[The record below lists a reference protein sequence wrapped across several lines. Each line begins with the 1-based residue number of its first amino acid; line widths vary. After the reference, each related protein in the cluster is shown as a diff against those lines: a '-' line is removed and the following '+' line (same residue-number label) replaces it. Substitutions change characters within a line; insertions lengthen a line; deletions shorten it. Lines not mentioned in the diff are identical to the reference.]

1 MNTPSITPRARYEAD
16 LRDGRIVAD
25 PAQAHAVDALQRVYD
40 ELVGSPPK
48 KRLGKLRWARVPGL
62 YLWGG
67 VGRGKTYLMDAFF
80 ESLPFTRKRR
90 THFHRFM
97 QEVHARR
104 TKYKDQ
110 QDPLALIAEE
120 IAAHARVLCFDEFF
134 VSDIADA
141 MILGRLAECLFDH
154 HVTLIAT
161 SNRPPDDL
169 YKDGLQRQNFLP
181 AIARLKKH
189 CQVLNV
195 DGGVDYRLRVLK
207 QAEIYHHPLD
217 AAANEILRDCL
228 MRIAPDAPQFDCTL
242 TLHDRPVPAFALA
255 DGVAW
260 FDFDALCKG
269 PRGASDY
276 TELARTYHTVLLAD
290 VPQLT
295 ATLENETRRFIT
307 LVDEFYDHGVK
318 LILSAEKPRE
328 QLYSGELLRFE
339 FERTLSRL
347 IEMGTHEYLARPHL
361 P

>member
-1 MNTPSITPRARYEAD
+1 MSHPLTPRNRYEAD
-16 LRDGRIVAD
+16 LQSGRIVAD
-25 PAQAHAVDALQRVYD
+25 SAQAHAVDALQRVFD
-40 ELVGSPPK
+40 ELISSPPK
-48 KRLGKLRWARVPGL
+48 RRLGKLRWARVPGL

-67 VGRGKTYLMDAFF
+67 VGRGKTYLMDAFYDA
-80 ESLPFTRKRR
+80 LPFTRKRR

-97 QEVHARR
+97 QDVHARR
-104 TKYKDQ
+104 QKYKDQ

-120 IAAHARVLCFDEFF
+120 LASEARVICFDEFF

-141 MILGRLAECLFDH
+141 MILGRLTECLFQH
-154 HVTLIAT
+154 GVTLIAT

-169 YKDGLQRQNFLP
+169 YKDGLQRKNFLP
-181 AIARLKKH
+181 AIANLKKH
-189 CQVLNV
+189 CQVMNV
-195 DGGVDYRLRVLK
+195 DGGVDYRLRVLE

-217 AAANEILRDCL
+217 QAAETNLQSCL
-228 MRIAPDAPQFDCTL
+228 TRIAPDTPQYDCAL
-242 TLHDRPVPAFALA
+242 TLHDRPIPARALA

-260 FDFDALCKG
+260 FTFAALCQG
-269 PRGASDY
+269 PRGPADY
-276 TELARTYHTVLLAD
+276 TELARTFHTLLLAD

-318 LILSAEKPRE
+318 LILSAAVSRE
-328 QLYSGELLRFE
+328 HLYAGELLRFE

-347 IEMGTHEYLARPHL
+347 TEMGTHDYLARPHL